1 MSDQKKDKVL
11 TSVPSAVC
19 QAIGLCF
26 HFFGYECARAA
37 SIALLSANEIGL
49 KSEALPLTVAVGS
62 PASAL
67 VLYLYARSI
76 KNNGTKFTQRISSV
90 FCIISFLC
98 VTSSFSS
105 LKGNFGKF
113 VVVSFYAYREI
124 YCTLISTQ
132 QWSYIASVLDKSTS
146 SYLVKFAGAVSISSA
161 IGGCAV
167 EQLVNIGGVLGLL
180 VAAFICTV
188 LSFITAEISY
198 ILNKS
203 VPSEKE
209 MKCNNHIKSNTI
221 SNINN
226 SNINSSNIISN
237 KENNNNSVAQSAEN
251 KEIQDLPKLEN
262 VKKNSCIWVDG
273 WEMILK
279 NNMLQM
285 LFAEALIHQV
295 CANML
300 NLMFHDG
307 LRFSMPDDRER
318 ATLVGR
324 FFATVNV
331 TACIFQCFF
340 LPIILSQSSLPYVLI
355 LIPVLISFMS
365 FFAFMSPSLLSTM
378 FVFGSL
384 KVLEYSIMTAATEMI
399 YMPMDQDVRYLGKE
413 LIRFFGHKLGKSAAS
428 LILSGI
434 VGHLQPSLGT
444 QSLWSAIFSSVW
456 SVIMYVLS
464 VKLMSQESSKPALPP
479 LNNIIESTHQF
490 IKRTV
495 SKSTLID
502 VSMKEEDCSENSST
516 TSESGVSDSGL
527 IDESVLNKRKISSDK
542 TNLSD
547 SNDKSFTTD
556 DESDGTP
563 PNIFHEANVPVSEM
577 NYTNDNYMKVWKS
590 GYQSGL
596 RYRGKKE
603 NTIGRVHEEYNE
615 LEVKDGVLQPST
627 GNFDDSNPDDID
639 APTSI
644 NNNPGDI
651 DASISTNKRKSFT
664 LLRVGS
670 AFVQLSSMV
679 PDGVDNE
686 ESFHGGNY

>member
-1 MSDQKKDKVL
+1 MNHHKKEKIQSIP
-11 TSVPSAVC
+11 SVPSAVC

-76 KNNGTKFTQRISSV
+76 KNNGTKFTQRISSL

-98 VTSSFSS
+98 VISLFSS

-113 VVVSFYAYREI
+113 IVVSFYAYREI

-161 IGGCAV
+161 VGGCAV

-180 VAAFICTV
+180 IAAFICTV

-198 ILNKS
+198 ILNNT
-203 VPSEKE
+203 VPEKE
-209 MKCNNHIKSNTI
+209 IECNTNSNTD
-221 SNINN
+221 SNTNTNSNTNN
-226 SNINSSNIISN
+226 NTDSNTNNNINSI
-237 KENNNNSVAQSAEN
+237 KENNNNNTVTQEN
-251 KEIQDLPKLEN
+251 KEIQALPSKIDSF
-262 VKKNSCIWVDG
+262 KKNSLKSSSIWVDG
-273 WEMILK
+273 WEMMFK
-279 NNMLQM
+279 NSMLQM

-307 LRFSMPDDRER
+307 LRFSIPDDRER

-355 LIPVLISFMS
+355 LIPVLIFFMS
-365 FFAFMSPSLLSTM
+365 IFAFMTPSLLSTM

-384 KVLEYSIMTAATEMI
+384 KVLEYSVMTAATEMI

-444 QSLWSAIFSSVW
+444 QSLWSAVFSSVW

-464 VKLMSQESSKPALPP
+464 VKLMSQESAKPALPP

-495 SKSTLID
+495 SKSTI
-502 VSMKEEDCSENSST
+502 VEISMKEEECNENHSST
-516 TSESGVSDSGL
+516 TSESGISDSGVT
-527 IDESVLNKRKISSDK
+527 DENILSNKRKISSDK
-542 TNLSD
+542 TKLID

-563 PNIFHEANVPVSEM
+563 PNAFHVANVPVNEM
-577 NYTNDNYMKVWKS
+577 NYINDNYMKVWKS
-590 GYQSGL
+590 GYQTGL
-596 RYRGKKE
+596 RYRGKSE
-603 NTIGRVHEEYNE
+603 NATNERLQEEYNE
-615 LEVKDGVLQPST
+615 LDVKNNTLQHNT
-627 GNFDDSNPDDID
+627 KIFEDNNPDDID
-639 APTSI
+639 TST
-644 NNNPGDI
+644 
-651 DASISTNKRKSFT
+651 SSTIKRKSFT

-670 AFVQLSSMV
+670 AFVELSSMV
-679 PDGVDNE
+679 PDGDDNE
-686 ESFHGGNY
+686 ESIHY